1 MQEGIN
7 KSGGYIKS
15 NILLKFFV
23 VSPFFPKWLILL
35 FLDILIIEAFP
46 YVFIPLFL
54 FIENGLVYNYT
65 RVSLLPL
72 QFFIEKSKGIKPHKH
87 VFT

>member
-7 KSGGYIKS
+7 KSGGYVKS

-23 VSPFFPKWLILL
+23 VSPYFPKWFILL
-35 FLDILIIEAFP
+35 FLDILIMEAFP

-54 FIENGLVYNYT
+54 FIANGLVYNDN
-65 RVSLLPL
+65 RVQLVPLL
-72 QFFIEKSKGIKPHKH
+72 FFYRKSDGY
-87 VFT
+87 